1 MFVSA
6 WIMLSLFCYKMVVIP
21 SMLLPCLV
29 RLTCPNKTTAV
40 HTADS
45 ANKLN
50 VITGI
55 RNESSHEIRND
66 NGNRLPILVAMW
78 SKAYV
83 CGRLVAGIA
92 GTIPT
97 RGWMFV
103 SCVRVLCCPV

>member
-6 WIMLSLFCYKMVVIP
+6 WIMLSLFCYKMVCY
-21 SMLLPCLV
+21 SFHATTMPCQTRV
-29 RLTCPNKTTAV
+29 SQLT
-40 HTADS
+40 

-66 NGNRLPILVAMW
+66 NGIRLPILVAVW

-83 CGRLVAGIA
+83 CGRLVTGIA
-92 GTIPT
+92 GMIPT